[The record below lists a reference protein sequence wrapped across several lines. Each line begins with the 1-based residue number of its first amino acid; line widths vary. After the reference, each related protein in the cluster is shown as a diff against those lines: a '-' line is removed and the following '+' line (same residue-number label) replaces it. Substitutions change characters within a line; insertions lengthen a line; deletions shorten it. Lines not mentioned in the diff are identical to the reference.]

1 MSADINAKKGMSQ
14 LKSMLGDTFASRASK
29 RIELNR
35 NPTNNHV
42 CAVIQTSESELMES
56 MAFYRVDETTGI
68 IDIVIKEER
77 KPEEKELSA
86 I

>member
-42 CAVIQTSESELMES
+42 CAVIQTHDIELMGS
-56 MAFYRVDETTGI
+56 MAFYQVDETTGI
-68 IDIVIKEER
+68 IDLVIKKETKSEEN
-77 KPEEKELSA
+77 ELSE